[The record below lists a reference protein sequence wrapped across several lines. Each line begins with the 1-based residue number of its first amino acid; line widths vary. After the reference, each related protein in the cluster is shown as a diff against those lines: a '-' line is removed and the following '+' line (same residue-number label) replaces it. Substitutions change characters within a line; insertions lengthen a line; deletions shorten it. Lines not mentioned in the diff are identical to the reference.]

1 MSDLLQVICC
11 TYFDLFKSNF
21 LLLKFVTNYWSFRET
36 NDELGF
42 MESIHSCI
50 GYHYSET
57 PYQGLIPIGRLR
69 CLRNR
74 FSNTNNDDICG
85 RFFRVN
91 AIKDNQGVWREY
103 PSGNRV
109 LFHHFPEFDQKHGG
123 HGDTLVW
130 DAFLNR
136 LFIQDEHDH
145 FNALCFRDYQ
155 NCKLKKLF
163 IYCGRK

>member
-1 MSDLLQVICC
+1 
-11 TYFDLFKSNF
+11 
-21 LLLKFVTNYWSFRET
+21 
-36 NDELGF
+36 
-42 MESIHSCI
+42 MESVHSCI

-57 PYQGLIPIGRLR
+57 PYQGLIPVGRLR

-109 LFHHFPEFDQKHGG
+109 LFHHFPDFDQKHGG

-145 FNALCFRDYQ
+145 YNALCFRDYQ
-155 NCKLKKLF
+155 NCKLKNL
-163 IYCGRK
+163 IYLVVLTIHEFPNILNIEEKIKKNFKI